1 MRVQIGEYVLGKT
14 LGLGSF
20 GRVRLAEHVL
30 TGQLVAIKILN
41 RQKIRNLGMEEKVRR
56 EIQILK
62 MFKHP
67 HIIRL
72 YEVIETPTEIFLVM
86 EYVSGGELFDYIVSK
101 GRLHVDEARQF
112 FQQII
117 SGVAYC
123 HSMGVVHRDLK
134 PENLLLSGD
143 NNVKLADF
151 GLSNIMHDG
160 EFLRT
165 SCGSPNYASPQVISG
180 SLYAGP
186 EVDIWSCGVILYALL
201 CGSLPFDDESIPKLF
216 RKIKNGNYVMP
227 SYLDEAS
234 RDLIPRMLVVEPTQ
248 RITID
253 EIRRHPFFTTKLPPY
268 LELPVSLQA
277 ITMDSEVLED
287 ECIDRILDIK
297 HPYIQ
302 RTGRIGIIKAL
313 QSHKKNF
320 IKVVYSLYLDQMQT
334 KIRVAEQRASA
345 TAKHNNSESSMRIA
359 FSPPVAPQSAPGP
372 AVRIQGSSAGGQTS
386 ANSRASM
393 QANSAAPTST
403 TAASMPGQSALQS
416 LRAGSSS
423 SSNPAYAAPRNSS
436 ASAKANSSR
445 SRNASCMRKWYLGI
459 QSKKDPEL
467 VMSEVFRALRSLRSQ
482 WHYAPANPYRVT
494 CRWRPSCL
502 GIVDPDIP
510 DQWVY
515 VSLQLYKVQSSIYLL
530 DFQRAGGIS
539 GCFSFMRLCSLIINA
554 LKAPSSAPSGP
565 GGSSA
570 QNAGALP
577 SGGGQSASPH
587 DDPRAA
593 HTGVSPRQPQA
604 TGR

>member
-216 RKIKNGNYVMP
+216 RKIKNGNYIMP
-227 SYLDEAS
+227 SYLDESS

-248 RITID
+248 RICID
-253 EIRRHPFFTTKLPPY
+253 DIRQHPFFLTRLPPY
-268 LELPVSLQA
+268 LELPVSMQGLA
-277 ITMDSEVLED
+277 ADPETLDED
-287 ECIDRILDIK
+287 CIMRIMDIK
-297 HPYIQ
+297 HPFIQ
-302 RTGRIGIIKAL
+302 RTGRLGVVKAL
-313 QSHKKNF
+313 LSPKKNF
-320 IKVVYSLYLDQMQT
+320 IKVVYSLYLDQLQT
-334 KIRVAEQRASA
+334 RIRVAEQHASA
-345 TAKHNNSESSMRIA
+345 NAKRNGAENSMRVA
-359 FSPPVAPQSAPGP
+359 FSPPVAPKSAPG
-372 AVRIQGSSAGGQTS
+372 
-386 ANSRASM
+386 
-393 QANSAAPTST
+393 AAPAGAAADVSRSSVGGRLAGAS
-403 TAASMPGQSALQS
+403 TAASMPGPGF
-416 LRAGSSS
+416 RANSSS
-423 SSNPAYAAPRNSS
+423 SSSSSSTSGAKPSSSSRGGSGPGVANSGQGRS
-436 ASAKANSSR
+436 SSSR
-445 SRNASCMRKWYLGI
+445 SRSSGCMRKWYLGI

-482 WHYAPANPYRVT
+482 WHYAPSNPYRVT

-502 GIVDPDIP
+502 RITDPDIP
-510 DQWVY
+510 DHWVY

-554 LKAPSSAPSGP
+554 LKAPAPASGSGAGNTSNAHALKSHSHP
-565 GGSSA
+565 SKSGSLGS
-570 QNAGALP
+570 NGT
-577 SGGGQSASPH
+577 
-587 DDPRAA
+587 AA
-593 HTGVSPRQPQA
+593 PAET
-604 TGR
+604 